1 MHAVAEGRQAR
12 SAARYATSAS
22 VIALPAAMVS
32 IIAAGRHTVWWKSR
46 SGESDRVATHGL
58 FAVNGV
64 DKRGS
69 RFGPS

>member
-1 MHAVAEGRQAR
+1 
-12 SAARYATSAS
+12 
-22 VIALPAAMVS
+22 MVS

-46 SGESDRVATHGL
+46 SGESDRVAAHAL

-69 RFGPS
+69 RFGRS